1 MAFDYAI
8 EQEKIKREKAS
19 AELAKITKATE
30 VEKVSIDDLL
40 VKSVEDSEA
49 KESTETKTTVDK
61 TKPKAEPKKAKK
73 PLRER
78 TEYVSKFET
87 LAEGG
92 KVIDRKDKALIKR
105 RKDAEAEERKFKSIE
120 IRKEKD
126 YDIKPEYSPEE
137 LAEIE
142 ATQEELESTWVND
155 DIDFDEFDEYYE

>member
-1 MAFDYAI
+1 M
-8 EQEKIKREKAS
+8 
-19 AELAKITKATE
+19 
-30 VEKVSIDDLL
+30 
-40 VKSVEDSEA
+40 
-49 KESTETKTTVDK
+49 
-61 TKPKAEPKKAKK
+61 
-73 PLRER
+73 
-78 TEYVSKFET
+78 
-87 LAEGG
+87 
-92 KVIDRKDKALIKR
+92 IKR